1 MTRIKAKTRKVKLQM
16 WYIFFSN
23 EKTFHAIL
31 YQVTTIEAAFPSSL
45 GLNELT
51 KTSNLAI
58 FLLIELFYVNEV
70 PDNGAIEIM
79 LAIVETLISH
89 KMFVAT
95 SFANFIEL
103 ALGRTGPC

>member
-1 MTRIKAKTRKVKLQM
+1 M
-16 WYIFFSN
+16 WYIIFSN

-31 YQVTTIEAAFPSSL
+31 YQVTTIQAAFTSSL

-51 KTSNLAI
+51 KTSNLAN
-58 FLLIELFYVNEV
+58 FLLIELFYVNEA
-70 PDNGAIEIM
+70 PDNGAIEIL
-79 LAIVETLISH
+79 LAMVETLITQ